1 MNLIISKANKTLVL
15 PKIPA
20 ICNIFPDAPVL
31 NKEQVLVRHGMR
43 EYLLLKHLNIEV
55 PHPMLT
61 YYDWAGGEPYE
72 VQRATCAMLTEHPKA
87 YVLNALGCGK
97 TASALWAWDYLYG
110 NGLVGKLLVDAP
122 LSTLWF
128 VWAAEVLKR
137 LPHRRVVVLH
147 GSKRKRL
154 EKLDEDADIYV
165 INHDGLATVAEHVL
179 ARTDIDALVLD
190 ELAVFRN
197 QSDRSKLMRKFA
209 ARFQTVWG
217 MTGKPMPNAPTDVWA
232 QCRIVTPG
240 TVTQYFKTTREI
252 LMDKVSQYKW
262 VPKADA
268 VEKAIGMM
276 RPAVRYTLD
285 DVTEL
290 PDVVYP
296 DPIDVGMSDEQ
307 KDTYKK
313 LATQLK
319 VMVAGGTITAVNAG
333 VAMGKLLQI
342 ACGWVYT
349 NNPAYVGLNPCSRLK
364 QLYELIENAPE
375 KVLVFVPY
383 RHATEEISANLSA
396 QTSEDQPNGIE
407 HYVVHGDTPPADRD
421 RIFNE
426 FQNVPDT
433 ARVLVA
439 HPTCCCHGLTLTAAS
454 TIVWYGPITSNDTYD
469 QANGRIRRIGQKNRQ
484 QVFRLQATPVERRV
498 WAMLQGKQK
507 IQDKFLELLEEATG
521 TL

>member
-1 MNLIISKANKTLVL
+1 VL
-15 PKIPA
+15 
-20 ICNIFPDAPVL
+20 DR
-31 NKEQVLVRHGMR
+31 ERVLVRHGMR
-43 EYLLLKHLNIEV
+43 EYLLLKHLGIAA

-61 YYDWAGGEPYE
+61 YYDWAGGEPYD

-128 VWAAEVLKR
+128 VWAAEILKR
-137 LPHRRVVVLH
+137 LPHRRVAVLH

-154 EKLDEDADIYV
+154 EKLNEEADIYI
-165 INHDGLATVAEHVL
+165 INHDGLATVAEHLL
-179 ARTDIDALVLD
+179 ARTDINVLVLD
-190 ELAVFRN
+190 ELADFRN

-209 ARFQTVWG
+209 ARFSTVWG

-232 QCRIVTPG
+232 QCKIVTPG
-240 TVTQYFKTTREI
+240 TVTQYFKQTREI
-252 LMDKVSQYKW
+252 LMEKVSQYKW

-268 VEKAIGMM
+268 VEKAVQMM

-296 DPIDVGMSDEQ
+296 PAIDVGMSAEQ

-319 VMVAGGTITAVNAG
+319 VMVQGGTITAVNAG

-349 NNPAYVGLNPCSRLK
+349 ENPKYVSLNPYFRLN
-364 QLYELIENAPE
+364 QVYELIEQAPE
-375 KVLVFVPY
+375 KVLIFIPY
-383 RHATEEISANLSA
+383 RHATEELSRALSA
-396 QTSEDQPNGIE
+396 QTDADHPNGVE
-407 HYVVHGDTPPADRD
+407 HYVVHGDTPPAERD

-426 FQNVPDT
+426 FQNVPGT
-433 ARVLVA
+433 PNVLVA
-439 HPTCCCHGLTLTAAS
+439 HPTCCCHGLTLTSAS
-454 TIVWYGPITSNDTYD
+454 VIIWYGPVMSNEIYD
-469 QANGRIRRIGQKNRQ
+469 QANARIRRIGQVHRQ
-484 QVFRLQATPVERRV
+484 QIFRLQATQVEHKV
-498 WAMLQGKQK
+498 YALLAGKQK
-507 IQDKFLELLEEATG
+507 IQDKFLELLENATESYER
-521 TL
+521 TKT